1 MEKILPQ
8 CKHCFLVKNINFTW
22 EVGNWLERK
31 GGIGMFFVGGG
42 GPKLYIPS
50 SEPLPADAYHLGQY
64 LMTRS
69 ISPAVSDT
77 GSPNDGPQF
86 LDEFSFSLQLI
97 RLRSKISNL
106 AF

>member
-8 CKHCFLVKNINFTW
+8 NRFLVKNTNFTR
-22 EVGNWLERK
+22 EIGNWVERK
-31 GGIGMFFVGGG
+31 CGIGMFFLLGRED
-42 GPKLYIPS
+42 PKLCIPS
-50 SEPLPADAYHLGQY
+50 SEPLPAEAYHLGQY
-64 LMTRS
+64 LMTRF

-86 LDEFSFSLQLI
+86 LDEFSFNLQLI